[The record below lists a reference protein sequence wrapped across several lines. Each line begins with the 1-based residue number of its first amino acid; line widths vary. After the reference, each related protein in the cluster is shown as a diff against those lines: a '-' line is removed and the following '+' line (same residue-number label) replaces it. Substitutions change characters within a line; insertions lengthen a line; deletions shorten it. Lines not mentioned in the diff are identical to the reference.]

1 MKQENQTLSFS
12 EELADGESLNGS
24 SKQLKIVKYLKPLSV
39 SKEATA
45 ALTERFSY
53 FLLT

>member
-24 SKQLKIVKYLKPLSV
+24 LKRLKIREYSTPLSV